1 MIYAIDINTE
11 KLTYTKSNPQK
22 TVLKLD
28 YGTIHQLDIEFP
40 SGCSGL
46 TGVQIKRGLHQ
57 VYPSNPGGYFT
68 GDGTKISFKE
78 NYLLDSAP
86 FELDIWTWNDDTAW
100 DHRVFIRIGLLR
112 QYLGKKF
119 TSFDELIS
127 SS

>member
-11 KLTYTKSNPQK
+11 KTTYPKNSPKK

-40 SGCSGL
+40 SGSSGL

-57 VYPSNPGGYFT
+57 VYPSNPSGYFA
-68 GDGTKISFKE
+68 GDDSKISFKE
-78 NYLLDSAP
+78 NYLLNEAP
-86 FELDIWTWNDDTAW
+86 FELDIWTWNNDTLW

-112 QYLGKKF
+112 IYLGQKL
-119 TSFDELIS
+119 TSFEDLVGLT
-127 SS
+127 